1 MRGDTIR
8 RMRAERRALKEQ
20 LRQVTDLTQ
29 LMHAADLLND
39 TMKVRDTVLGVH
51 TPHSVS
57 LGAWGEVYGGTFWP
71 VLDGT
76 SAVGDDIAT
85 DAWFHLR
92 HEP

>member
-1 MRGDTIR
+1 MTNLIP
-8 RMRAERRALKEQ
+8 ALD
-20 LRQVTDLTQ
+20 LRNASSDV
-29 LMHAADLLND
+29 LN
-39 TMKVRDTVLGVH
+39 TVVNMH
-51 TPHSVS
+51 TPHIVS